1 MITQQKA
8 EFSGETVR
16 NVAGAFRWLAR
27 PMEQPE
33 MLFWDWS
40 ANPLLPKFECQV
52 EKLWQ

>member
-40 ANPLLPKFECQV
+40 ANPPIAQI
-52 EKLWQ
+52 